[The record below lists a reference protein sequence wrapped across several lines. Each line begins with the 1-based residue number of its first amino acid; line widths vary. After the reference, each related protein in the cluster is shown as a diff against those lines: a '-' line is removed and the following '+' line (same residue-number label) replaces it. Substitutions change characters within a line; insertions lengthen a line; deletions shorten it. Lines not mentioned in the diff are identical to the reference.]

1 MGVREAVTAL
11 LLDFDGTIVDTN
23 AAWTRQTRACFA
35 ARGFDLDERLLS
47 LVASSPWCDVVPALS
62 LSEAAAI
69 ELDLIEAM
77 RPAYLECPPAPGL
90 RAFLDRFE
98 RTPKAVVTSSYREQ
112 LVAPYL
118 RRHDL
123 DRYFPVVIGSEDTE
137 LLKPSPEPVLL
148 ALRLLGTGPSGAWL
162 IGDSP
167 ADIEAARLA
176 DIRSVGFGGRPVG
189 GDLAADSFEALARL
203 LAVSEHVDGP
213 Q

>member
-11 LLDFDGTIVDTN
+11 LLDFDGTIVETN
-23 AAWTRQTRACFA
+23 AAWVQATRACFA
-35 ARGFDLDERLLS
+35 ARGFDLDGRLLS
-47 LVASSPWCDVVPALS
+47 LVASSPWCDVVPGLS
-62 LSEAAAI
+62 QSEAAAI
-69 ELDLIEAM
+69 ELALIEAM
-77 RPAYLECPPAPGL
+77 RPAYLECPPAAGL
-90 RAFLDRFE
+90 RAFLDQFAG
-98 RTPKAVVTSSYREQ
+98 TPKAIVTSSYREQ

-123 DRYFPVVIGSEDTE
+123 DRYFPVLVGSEDTE

-148 ALRLLGTGPSGAWL
+148 ALRLLGTGPAGAWL

-176 DIRSVGFGGRPVG
+176 GIRSVGFGGLPIG
-189 GDLAADSFEALARL
+189 GDLAADSFETLARL
-203 LAVSEHVDGP
+203 LAAPEHVDGP